1 MTRCFSAPWGVLPA
15 VCLSFLVHLGFPLQS
30 PGQDP
35 GPQPDSKPLPTPVEP
50 QVTPAQPGLELA
62 SPAVP
67 PASSAGINLTTPEKQ
82 DRAAPRTFKATAYSL
97 RGRTATGVKTKPG
110 VIAADPRVLPLG
122 SVVHVRAGQY
132 SGVYTV
138 HDTGRLV
145 KGNLVDVWLPSSRE
159 ARTFGR
165 RKVKLQVL
173 RYGQRRKATR

>member
-1 MTRCFSAPWGVLPA
+1 MTKCFSAPWGALPA
-15 VCLSFLVHLGFPLQS
+15 VCLSFLVHLGLPPQS

-35 GPQPDSKPLPTPVEP
+35 AQQPDSKPLPTPVEP

-62 SPAVP
+62 NPAV
-67 PASSAGINLTTPEKQ
+67 PASSAGINLTIPEEQ
-82 DRAAPRTFKATAYSL
+82 DRTAPRTFKATAYSL
-97 RGRTATGVKTKPG
+97 RGRTATGVQTQPG

-145 KGNLVDVWLPSSRE
+145 RGNLVDVWVRSSHE

-173 RYGQRRKATR
+173 RYGPRYKATR